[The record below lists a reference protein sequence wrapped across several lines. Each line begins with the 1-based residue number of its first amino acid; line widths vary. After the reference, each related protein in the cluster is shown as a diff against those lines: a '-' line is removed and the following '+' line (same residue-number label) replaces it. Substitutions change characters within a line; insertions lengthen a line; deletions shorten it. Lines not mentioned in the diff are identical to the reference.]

1 MIKKILII
9 CYGNTARSP
18 AAEYLARH
26 YARQY
31 DIDIKVQSAGFINAF
46 SDMQP
51 LSKEYLKEKGIDPSD
66 FRPQTINRI
75 LLEEH
80 DLIITME
87 KSHKRDILRD
97 YSYLDNLENRIYTLK
112 EFTDNTKDLDIIDP
126 YYESSEK
133 FQEIL
138 EIIDKYVEKMVKKLK
153 K

>member
-1 MIKKILII
+1 MTQTILII

-18 AAEYLARH
+18 AAEYLARN
-26 YARQY
+26 YAKQY
-31 DIDIKVQSAGFINAF
+31 GVEIKVQSAGFINAF

-51 LSKEYLKEKGIDPSD
+51 LSKQYLREKGIDPSG

-75 LLEEH
+75 LLEDH
-80 DLIITME
+80 NLIITME
-87 KSHKRDILRD
+87 SSHKRDILRE
-97 YSYLDNLENRIYTLK
+97 YAYLDNLENRIYTLK
-112 EFTDNTKDLDIIDP
+112 EFAGNTKDLDIIDP

-138 EIIDKYVEKMVKKLK
+138 KIIDKYVEKMVKILK